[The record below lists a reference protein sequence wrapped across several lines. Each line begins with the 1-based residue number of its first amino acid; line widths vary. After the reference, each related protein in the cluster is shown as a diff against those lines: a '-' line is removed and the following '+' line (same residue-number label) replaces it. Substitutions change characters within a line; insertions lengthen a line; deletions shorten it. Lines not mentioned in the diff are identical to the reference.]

1 VETRLINQ
9 LTKELDKREFQIYE
23 RHGKDSQFI
32 FNDKETD
39 LYNLVEHPEW
49 IEMTS
54 DLQNVYMKT
63 MEDFSTQL
71 IGQNYF

>member
-1 VETRLINQ
+1 METRLINQ

-23 RHGKDSQFI
+23 RHGKYSQFI